1 MRKCVLN
8 CSMGREE
15 IVGFPFFYFHR
26 KNTTNYLLSTVD
38 FVVRNITFLLEFYFV
53 TKKNP
58 KKMRVRAQNRSITK
72 KNKWLRRCNGNTFVT
87 WLTKWVYP
95 STYVWVCVIFAIGLT
110 TDISLLQIMQ
120 FTKIPDAV
128 LAGFFLSFSF
138 PMPIIQH
145 EDFITL
151 YILDSPRNSKREK
164 SFRQKRV

>member
-15 IVGFPFFYFHR
+15 IVGFPFFCFHR

-72 KNKWLRRCNGNTFVT
+72 KKQMI
-87 WLTKWVYP
+87 KK
-95 STYVWVCVIFAIGLT
+95 
-110 TDISLLQIMQ
+110 M
-120 FTKIPDAV
+120 
-128 LAGFFLSFSF
+128 
-138 PMPIIQH
+138 
-145 EDFITL
+145 
-151 YILDSPRNSKREK
+151 
-164 SFRQKRV
+164 